1 MGAISSLPTAGAP
14 AAGTPSNN
22 HKSAAGSVASSTPRH
37 AAKAKAVAAPPAAA
51 QLVNTTVLAAA
62 EFASWRVERVG
73 AALNRAEAVLL
84 HDWAAQVTHG
94 GHTETITTGGTLTR
108 EALFTQ
114 RLRHLTRMQFY
125 EVQLRSKPSPV

>member
-14 AAGTPSNN
+14 AAGTPSN
-22 HKSAAGSVASSTPRH
+22 KSAAGSVASSTPRH

-84 HDWAAQVTHG
+84 HDWAAQVNRG
-94 GHTETITTGGTLTR
+94 GHTETITTGDTLTR
-108 EALFTQ
+108 EALFSQ